1 MGKTNLPTT
10 WATSPIVAAISFDG
24 LISDGDWVESKD
36 QDQAGLVR
44 LIQLAD
50 IGDGEFKNKSDR
62 FMTKESAAALNCTYL
77 QEGDVL
83 VARMPDPLGRACI
96 FPDVGQPCV
105 TVVDVCL
112 IRTGDKSGI
121 SNKLLT
127 YWINSPDLRDE
138 IAANASG
145 TTRKRITRKKLELF
159 DIPIPPLAEQKVI
172 ADKLDTLLAQ
182 VDNTK
187 ARLERIPEILKSF
200 RQSVLAA
207 AVSGKLTEEWRT
219 KFSYKICI
227 QNVLDFKH
235 SLIERGIVKSSKQ
248 DIPLP
253 FDEELSEI
261 PDAWVWSRLISVCS
275 LITDGKH
282 GNCKDES
289 NSGFYFLSAKD
300 VSNKKLVYENAR
312 QINQI
317 EFKEVH
323 QRTNLEPGD
332 ICIVNT
338 GATVGKYAIAGDNE
352 HTRNTTFQKS
362 VAVVKV
368 IKEYANNKF
377 VAYYFEDATLRL
389 VKASSGSAVN
399 NLLLGT
405 MKQLPI
411 PLPPIEE
418 QSEIVRRVEELFA
431 FADRIEQA
439 AQAAQSRVNHLT
451 QSILAKA
458 FRGELT
464 AEWRAAN
471 PDLIRGDNS
480 AEALLAKINSE
491 RAKLSQTKKGRSKS
505 VEN

>member
-1 MGKTNLPTT
+1 MMIPVK
-10 WATSPIVAAISFDG
+10 PI
-24 LISDGDWVESKD
+24 DWVKPNIGEIADVVAGGTPKAGNPENFKEPGTGIAWLTPADLSGYSEKYIRFGARDLSQVGYESSSAKLLPKGSLLFSSR
-36 QDQAGLVR
+36 AP
-44 LIQLAD
+44 
-50 IGDGEFKNKSDR
+50 IGYVAIAQKEIATNQGFKNFVFPFGVNSDYAYYYLR
-62 FMTKESAAALNCTYL
+62 SIKDIAES
-77 QEGDVL
+77 
-83 VARMPDPLGRACI
+83 LG
-96 FPDVGQPCV
+96 
-105 TVVDVCL
+105 T
-112 IRTGDKSGI
+112 
-121 SNKLLT
+121 
-127 YWINSPDLRDE
+127 
-138 IAANASG
+138 G
-145 TTRKRITRKKLELF
+145 TTFKEISGATAKTLPFVL
-159 DIPIPPLAEQKVI
+159 PPQAEQKVI

-182 VDNTK
+182 VETTK

-219 KFSYKICI
+219 KYTYKISI
-227 QNVLDFKH
+227 QNILDFKH

-253 FDEELSEI
+253 FDEELSVI
-261 PDAWVWSRLISVCS
+261 PDSWAWSRLITVCS

-282 GNCKDES
+282 GNCKDEL

-368 IKEYANNKF
+368 LKEYANNKF

-389 VKASSGSAVN
+389 LKASSGSAVN

-418 QSEIVRRVEELFA
+418 QTEIVRRVEELFA
-431 FADRIEQA
+431 FADSIEQKA
-439 AQAAQSRVNHLT
+439 AAALARVNNLT

-464 AEWRAAN
+464 ADWRAAN
-471 PDLIRGDNS
+471 PALISGENS
-480 AEALLAKINSE
+480 AEALLAKIQSE
-491 RAKLSQTKKGRSKS
+491 RTKKTVQRKS
-505 VEN
+505 LRA

>member
-1 MGKTNLPTT
+1 MMNDVNLPDGWALATLENVAT
-10 WATSPIVAAISFDG
+10 WGSGGTPSR
-24 LISDGDWVESKD
+24 SKP
-36 QDQAGLVR
+36 
-44 LIQLAD
+44 
-50 IGDGEFKNKSDR
+50 S
-62 FMTKESAAALNCTYL
+62 YY
-77 QEGDVL
+77 EGDIPWVK
-83 VARMPDPLGRACI
+83 
-96 FPDVGQPCV
+96 
-105 TVVDVCL
+105 
-112 IRTGDKSGI
+112 TGDLGPRVLYKASEFISEYAVQNSSAKFFPKGSVAIAMYGATIGRTSILGI
-121 SNKLLT
+121 DATTNQACGVGNPIEGITFSEFLYYFLNNEKD
-127 YWINSPDLRDE
+127 NF
-138 IAANASG
+138 IAKGKGGAQPNISQALI
-145 TTRKRITRKKLELF
+145 KEHP
-159 DIPIPPLAEQKVI
+159 IPLPPLAEQKVI

-182 VDNTK
+182 VETTK

-219 KFSYKICI
+219 KYTYKISI
-227 QNVLDFKH
+227 QNILDFKH

-253 FDEELSEI
+253 FDEELSVI
-261 PDAWVWSRLISVCS
+261 PDSWAWSRLITVCS

-282 GNCKDES
+282 GNCKDEL

-368 IKEYANNKF
+368 LKEYANNKF

-389 VKASSGSAVN
+389 LKASSGSAVN

-418 QSEIVRRVEELFA
+418 QTEIVRRVEELLA
-431 FADRIEQA
+431 FADKVEAQVNA
-439 AQAAQSRVNHLT
+439 AQARVNNLT

-464 AEWRAAN
+464 ADWRAAN
-471 PDLIRGDNS
+471 PELISGDNS
-480 AEALLAKINSE
+480 AAALLEKIKAE
-491 RAKLSQTKKGRSKS
+491 RAALVGKKTRKKA
-505 VEN
+505 